1 MKAKTSWFRILWL
14 AAALVA
20 LGLYYTW
27 HLTANLVGIV
37 ETRVHRIGPRE
48 GGLVRRLAVEVGAR
62 VREGQ
67 VLAQLDTS
75 DLRTEQ
81 GQLQEQLSSPAIG
94 LRTIAA
100 LLFAL
105 AGISGPLAQP
115 ADSAEDT
122 ARPLSLFLK
131 AEALGLD
138 GNMEEAIAACDK
150 QRGSLANVLR
160 SGIERYKQVSETE
173 TNSEKRLAETQTAIE
188 EANALE
194 VPLLERN
201 LIVLSTIASIATMV
215 GLLGTTIGMIRA
227 FAATGHR
234 VGGVIDAQQL
244 AVGISEALV
253 NTAGGLWN
261 AIIGIVAYN
270 FFVNKVDAFN
280 YTMDE
285 ATYEVI
291 QLLKSRESEKVAAN

>member
-1 MKAKTSWFRILWL
+1 MKQSVFVSLVLIVALVVGFIIWRQLPVYLQEGGPLVAILIALTVMLLCFILERLFTLRKARGKTSIQSFFKNVIS
-14 AAALVA
+14 
-20 LGLYYTW
+20 
-27 HLTANLVGIV
+27 
-37 ETRVHRIGPRE
+37 
-48 GGLVRRLAVEVGAR
+48 LVRQGN
-62 VREGQ
+62 
-67 VLAQLDTS
+67 LD
-75 DLRTEQ
+75 
-81 GQLQEQLSSPAIG
+81 
-94 LRTIAA
+94 
-100 LLFAL
+100 
-105 AGISGPLAQP
+105 
-115 ADSAEDT
+115 
-122 ARPLSLFLK
+122 
-131 AEALGLD
+131 
-138 GNMEEAIAACDK
+138 EAIAACDK
-150 QRGSLANVLR
+150 QRGSVANVLR

-173 TNSEKRLAETQTAIE
+173 RNPEKRLAETQTAIE

-261 AIIGIVAYN
+261 AIVGIVAYN

-291 QLLKSRESEKVAAN
+291 QLLKSREAEKTAAN